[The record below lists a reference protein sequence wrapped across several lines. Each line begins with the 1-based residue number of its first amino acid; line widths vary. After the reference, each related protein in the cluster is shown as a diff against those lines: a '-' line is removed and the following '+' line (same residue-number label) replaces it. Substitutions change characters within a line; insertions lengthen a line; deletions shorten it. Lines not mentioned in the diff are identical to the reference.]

1 MELIQLAPLM
11 EFSGLKALRL
21 AGSRQLRMRALAL
34 TAVLLLIGSIS
45 LAAWPLGSSVQAQ
58 TVATLMSTKP
68 LKTLGDKE
76 VLIGAYIRNIQAI
89 NPETNSFLADV
100 YIWLRW
106 NDRTIQPYKS
116 MEFVNLFEAWQLMSW
131 KIQEEPIL
139 QPDGSLYYLTH
150 YQGAFNSI
158 LSLKNYPFGS
168 QILAIEI
175 EDLQRETSDLHFVVD
190 PSTLAISPSISIPGY
205 NFGSPTISAKNYAYP
220 TSFGMLNNTIDDV
233 YSKVT
238 IAIPVV
244 HPVLVNIF
252 KYILPIVLVMIA
264 AGLIFEIPP
273 AEFSSRIS
281 LSITALLTLVAMQWT
296 SAEGLPTNSYLTML
310 DSLYLF
316 SLIFILASLVQGIKN
331 SWVARDKGEDLAI
344 KLDERALKIYWSAYA
359 IIFTVMIF
367 GYILT

>member
-158 LSLKNYPFGS
+158 LSLKNYPF
-168 QILAIEI
+168 Q
-175 EDLQRETSDLHFVVD
+175 HFQN
-190 PSTLAISPSISIPGY
+190 SI
-205 NFGSPTISAKNYAYP
+205 
-220 TSFGMLNNTIDDV
+220 
-233 YSKVT
+233 
-238 IAIPVV
+238 
-244 HPVLVNIF
+244 H
-252 KYILPIVLVMIA
+252 
-264 AGLIFEIPP
+264 
-273 AEFSSRIS
+273 
-281 LSITALLTLVAMQWT
+281 
-296 SAEGLPTNSYLTML
+296 
-310 DSLYLF
+310 
-316 SLIFILASLVQGIKN
+316 
-331 SWVARDKGEDLAI
+331 
-344 KLDERALKIYWSAYA
+344 
-359 IIFTVMIF
+359 
-367 GYILT
+367 